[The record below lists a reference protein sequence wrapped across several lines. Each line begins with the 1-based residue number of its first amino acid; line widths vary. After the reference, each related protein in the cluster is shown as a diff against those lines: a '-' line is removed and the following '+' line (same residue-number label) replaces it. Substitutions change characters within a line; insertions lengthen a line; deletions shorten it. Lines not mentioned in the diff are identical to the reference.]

1 MIARCPRCAEKH
13 LKKCGCVRRRS
24 EKIKAHLRAIAMKGS
39 LAARAEIRRQS
50 LARWQQEIGSMSK
63 VEIAKAFHLRGYKQ
77 GWMAANGTAY
87 ARGFEACVK
96 TWIEGGDERQKEFRR
111 ERLH

>member
-1 MIARCPRCAEKH
+1 MIARCSLCARKQ
-13 LKKCGCVRRRS
+13 LQKCGCVRRRS
-24 EKIKAHLRAIAMKGS
+24 DKVKAHLRTIAMKGS

-50 LARWQQEIGSMSK
+50 LVRWQQEIGSMSK

-87 ARGFEACVK
+87 ARGFEACVSSYR
-96 TWIEGGDERQKEFRR
+96 TTR
-111 ERLH
+111 